1 MDKKTVI
8 FYTIVAL
15 VMLSMAVFLW
25 FNSEHW
31 STHNAGLIQMP
42 TPFTAEADGHGP
54 RYSPVYNL
62 IGGLCALLL
71 VGYLFWRCYRK
82 FETDSHAEQ
91 MAKANSLY
99 NISLATGRTEYELFS
114 QSAEDWSVSSRHV
127 ERDFK
132 SYMADQVM
140 PYYAQD
146 FVRKNQT
153 DIRASLLRKN
163 EVKSSSWWDW
173 AKALLV
179 FPGSILMLFLM
190 GAFMA

>member
-8 FYTIVAL
+8 FCTIVAL

-31 STHNAGLIQMP
+31 SAHNAGLIQMP

-71 VGYLFWRCYRK
+71 VGYLFWTCYRK

-99 NISLATGRTEYELFS
+99 NISLATGRTEYELFK
-114 QSAEDWSVSSRHV
+114 QSAEDWSVSGRHV

-146 FVRKNQT
+146 FVRKNQM
-153 DIRASLLRKN
+153 DIRAALLRKN
-163 EVKSSSWWDW
+163 EVKPSSWWDW

-179 FPGSILMLFLM
+179 FPGSVLMLFLM